1 LAQNLYE
8 AMFVVDIAKGGS
20 EFPGVISHIADI
32 INRQG
37 AEIDRI
43 EKWEERKF
51 AYPVKGVKRGI
62 YVLCYFEAEGEA
74 ISEIRRLFRLSEQVL
89 RVLILKTD
97 TKDEIQGELF
107 NADGEMIAEAPAEPV
122 APVVTA
128 SAAQSGESSEESEDS
143 GDEE

>member
-1 LAQNLYE
+1 LAKNLYE
-8 AMFVVDIAKGGS
+8 AMIVVDIAKGGS
-20 EFPGVISHIADI
+20 EFPDVIRHIADI

-51 AYPVKGVKRGI
+51 AYPIKGVKRGI
-62 YVLCYFEAEGEA
+62 YILSYFEAEGEA

-97 TKDEIQGELF
+97 TKDEIQGELY
-107 NADGEMIAEAPAEPV
+107 NAEGEMIAEAPAEPI

-128 SAAQSGESSEESEDS
+128 SAAQSGESSEESEE
-143 GDEE
+143 GEEE

>member
-1 LAQNLYE
+1 LAENLYE

-37 AEIDRI
+37 ADIDRI

-51 AYPVKGVKRGI
+51 AYPIKGVKRGI
-62 YVLCYFEAEGEA
+62 YILCYFTAEGEA

-97 TKDEIQGELF
+97 TKDEIRGELY
-107 NADGEMIAEAPAEPV
+107 NAEGEMIAEAPAEPI

-128 SAAQSGESSEESEDS
+128 SAAQSGESSGESEEE
-143 GDEE
+143 DEEE

>member
-1 LAQNLYE
+1 LAENLYE
-8 AMFVVDIAKGGS
+8 AMIVVDIAKGGS
-20 EFPGVISHIADI
+20 EFPEVISHIADI

-51 AYPVKGVKRGI
+51 AYPIKGVKRGI
-62 YVLCYFEAEGEA
+62 YILSYFTVEGEA

-97 TKDEIQGELF
+97 TKDEIRGELY
-107 NADGEMIAEAPAEPV
+107 NAEGEMIAEAPAEPI

-128 SAAQSGESSEESEDS
+128 SAAQSGESSEESEET
-143 GDEE
+143 DEE

>member
-1 LAQNLYE
+1 LAENLYE

-37 AEIDRI
+37 ATIDRI

-51 AYPVKGVKRGI
+51 AYPIKGVKRGI
-62 YVLCYFEAEGEA
+62 YILSYFHAEGEA

-89 RVLILKTD
+89 RVMILKTD
-97 TKDEIQGELF
+97 TKDEIRGELY
-107 NADGEMIAEAPAEPV
+107 NAEGEMTAEAPAEPI

-128 SAAQSGESSEESEDS
+128 SAAQSGESSEDADKS
-143 GDEE
+143 DEE